1 VAFFI
6 GHSHD
11 KNGKRLLWCDNK
23 SGAFDKPSFDPNRV
37 AQSTIIHRLDVHAYF
52 CERGRIKLG
61 NHGTKWIS
69 ENNYP
74 KNISYRPDAIFE
86 VNNMTIALELERT
99 AKTKKRYQKIVTQHL
114 RKINNGSYECIHY
127 VSSVPGFAVRLE
139 RLFNSITKLPVRGQQ
154 VLFSE
159 ELRQHF
165 KLYDFNNWRFLDD

>member
-1 VAFFI
+1 MSGGLVDAGSIPAASTNNEGHLFKVAFFI

-37 AQSTIIHRLDVHAYF
+37 AQSTITHRLDVHAYF

-74 KNISYRPDAIFE
+74 KNINYRPDAIFE

-99 AKTKKRYQKIVTQHL
+99 AKTAYFCVAWTPI
-114 RKINNGSYECIHY
+114 I
-127 VSSVPGFAVRLE
+127 A
-139 RLFNSITKLPVRGQQ
+139 
-154 VLFSE
+154 
-159 ELRQHF
+159 
-165 KLYDFNNWRFLDD
+165 